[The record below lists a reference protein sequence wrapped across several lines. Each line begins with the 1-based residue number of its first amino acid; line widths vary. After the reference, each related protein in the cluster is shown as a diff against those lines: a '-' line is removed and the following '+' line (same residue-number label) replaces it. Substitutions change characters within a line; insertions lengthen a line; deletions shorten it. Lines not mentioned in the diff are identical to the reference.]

1 MTMTRAP
8 GVASLLNHRWLPL
21 LLVGVATLLITI
33 ECGMARLS
41 QFSPDSWSYIEL
53 AKTVF
58 SDRFFEFNTYRSYF
72 SDQRSA
78 SFPLGYPV
86 LLALAHLPFGA
97 HPAAGVVL
105 NFALALASALLLIGI
120 AKRLGQPPLI
130 QAILASLLLYPQ
142 YVNEILSARA
152 IPAALLC
159 FIAATWL
166 SLSRRYFLA
175 GLMLGLAALIRFDFI
190 ANALL
195 FVGGFGFLYA
205 HGRIRSI
212 AAMSAGLVVGLL
224 PWIAYSLLFF
234 GRWWVSDNSW
244 VALSATPALVLD
256 YPAAATATLMN
267 SPAQWLGRVLHNVG
281 GLFSSLAA
289 SAPGYPAFIVIVC
302 VLLWSLW
309 KRTTSLVWR
318 DLAVLVLATA
328 SLAPYI
334 LTGYFDARYF
344 TLFFVTLSVV
354 VLTRA
359 NLASIPLRGQVTAC
373 LLFGL
378 VALVAVVWLLEYTAA
393 QSETYATTAATEN
406 ALIARLDACRSRQPE
421 TRFIFAGEALNV
433 AFKYGALT
441 GGRAAAIPSN
451 FHALDAPTRAS
462 YFSDMQPY
470 QLVDSLSAEFPCH

>member
-1 MTMTRAP
+1 MRS
-8 GVASLLNHRWLPL
+8 ASPPALLNHRSLPWV
-21 LLVGVATLLITI
+21 LVGICALLIAV
-33 ECGMARLS
+33 ECGIARTS
-41 QFSPDSWSYIEL
+41 QFSPDSWSYLEL

-58 SDRFFEFNTYRSYF
+58 SERFFEFNTYRSYV
-72 SDQRSA
+72 SDRHSA

-97 HPAAGVVL
+97 HPAVGVVL
-105 NFALALASALLLIGI
+105 NFTLALASALLLIGI
-120 AKRLGQPPLI
+120 ARRLGQPPLI
-130 QAILASLLLYPQ
+130 QAILASSLLLYPQ

-166 SLSRRYFLA
+166 SLSRRHFLA
-175 GLMLGLAALIRFDFI
+175 GLMLGLSALIRFDFL

-195 FVGGFGFLYA
+195 FLGGFACLYA

-212 AAMSAGLVVGLL
+212 AAMSAGLVAGLL
-224 PWIAYSLLFF
+224 PWITYSLLFF

-244 VALSATPALVLD
+244 VALSAAPALVLD
-256 YPAAATATLMN
+256 YPAEASATLMN
-267 SPAQWLGRVLHNVG
+267 NPAQWLGRILHNVS
-281 GLFSSLAA
+281 GLLASLAA

-302 VLLWSLW
+302 VLLWSVW
-309 KRTTSLVWR
+309 KRSTSLMWR
-318 DLAVLVLATA
+318 DAAVLALATA

-354 VLTRA
+354 VLSRA

-378 VALVAVVWLLEYTAA
+378 VALVAVVRLLGYTTA
-393 QSETYATTAATEN
+393 QSEAYAATAATEN
-406 ALIARLDACRSRQPE
+406 ALIARLSACHEVKPE

-433 AFKYGALT
+433 SFKYGALT

-451 FHALDAPTRAS
+451 FYSMDAPTRAS

-470 QLVDSLSAEFPCH
+470 QLVDSLSAEFSCH